1 MHTYLNEYDHADVPE
16 SYRTSC
22 YGSPRVRRPYLGGS
36 FSCLGKCK
44 PFPERVTQWA
54 RGQITNPTV
63 ALLIITKE
71 ASHFIDKQCGW
82 LIDM

>member
-1 MHTYLNEYDHADVPE
+1 MLWFSKSEKAL
-16 SYRTSC
+16 SR
-22 YGSPRVRRPYLGGS
+22 RV
-36 FSCLGKCK
+36 SCLGKCK

-71 ASHFIDKQCGW
+71 ASHFIDKQCCW